1 VHSLD
6 ETEVAAASPGEAAA
20 APQALADQTRRGWPR
35 VLRIVLLVVFSQ
47 YLIIALGVG
56 LSFAATLR
64 HFVTPRLLATF
75 ETIAKALKP

>member
-1 VHSLD
+1 MHSQ
-6 ETEVAAASPGEAAA
+6 EEAEAVAASPGDAAE
-20 APQALADQTRRGWPR
+20 APQAFAEPTRRIWPR

-64 HFVTPRLLATF
+64 HYVTPQLLATF
-75 ETIAKALKP
+75 EAIAKALKP

>member
-6 ETEVAAASPGEAAA
+6 ETEVVVASPGEAAE
-20 APQALADQTRRGWPR
+20 APQAVADQTRRGWPR
-35 VLRIVLLVVFSQ
+35 LLRIVLLVVFSQ

-64 HFVTPRLLATF
+64 YYVTPQLLATF
-75 ETIAKALKP
+75 EAVAKALKH